1 MSMKKWTDEELASTR
16 DKLDTW
22 NNRHSSSGWGP
33 KLWLFT
39 AFLGAFAISTGFAFI
54 FFDGITALSIIL
66 MVLGSV
72 TCFSWYKSDKQRKDN
87 IAFLAE
93 INKEIDHRR
102 KRTEPKSKTKNKEDA
117 KIDKKVENESSQ

>member
-16 DKLDTW
+16 DKLDAW
-22 NNRHSSSGWGP
+22 NSRHSSSGWGP
-33 KLWLFT
+33 KLWLLT

-54 FFDGITALSIIL
+54 FFDGVTALSIIL

-72 TCFSWYKSDKQRKDN
+72 TCFSWYKSEKQRKDN
-87 IAFLAE
+87 ITFLAE

-102 KRTEPKSKTKNKEDA
+102 KRTEPKSKTKNNEDT
-117 KIDKKVENESSQ
+117 KIDKKTENESSQ